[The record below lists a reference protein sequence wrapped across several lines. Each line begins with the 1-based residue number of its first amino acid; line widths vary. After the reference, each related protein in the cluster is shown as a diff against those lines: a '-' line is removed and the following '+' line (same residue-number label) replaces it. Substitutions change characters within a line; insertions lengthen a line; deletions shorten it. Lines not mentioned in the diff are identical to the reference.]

1 MLPFKIKKGK
11 TDIYVLPFCLCLK
24 LKLIIQ
30 MKDSK
35 NSENLAENL
44 SSEKATNYNGA
55 LATLVTVFFFWGFI
69 AAGNGVL
76 IPFCKTY
83 FNLDQFQSQLIDFAF
98 YGAYYMGAL
107 MLFVV
112 SSLKKTDI
120 MNKWG
125 FKSGIVKGLI
135 LSALGAGAMIL
146 AVNGADPGDSS
157 AFAFILGALFI
168 VALGFSLQQTAANPF
183 AVALGDPETGSHR
196 LNLAGGINSLGT
208 TVGPLIVGAVLFGT
222 AAKADMAASI
232 SNGSITLSS
241 VQYLYVGVGLL
252 FLLSAALFKF
262 SNKLPDAKADPN
274 FIGAKKALN
283 TLIAIT
289 VLLIVV
295 FFFVFRQYSGL
306 APGAKLDDKADHLIL
321 ILSAIGLLAIVGGLL
336 GANKMAKSNPK
347 GWGAMQYPQLVLGM
361 LAIFTYVG
369 VEVSI
374 GSNLGELLMTKAFGS
389 LTESDVAPYISLYWG
404 GLMIGRWAGAI
415 AVFNPGEGLK
425 KILYIVVPYVA
436 FGVIL
441 LAIYL
446 AEFEVVHLFGFSACV
461 ALQIIGFFLGKDK
474 PARTLKIFGILGMAA
489 MLVGLFTSGNIA
501 IYSFLSGGLFCS
513 IMWPSIFS
521 LSIKG
526 LGKYT
531 SQGSA
536 FLVMMILGGAIIPPI
551 QGKLADIIGIHE
563 SYIICVLCF
572 AYLAFFAQKVGSL
585 HQKKA

>member
-1 MLPFKIKKGK
+1 MIE
-11 TDIYVLPFCLCLK
+11 
-24 LKLIIQ
+24 
-30 MKDSK
+30 SK
-35 NSENLAENL
+35 NSENLL
-44 SSEKATNYNGA
+44 DDVMVDKTPNYNGA

-146 AVNGADPGDSS
+146 AVNGAEAGDSS

-208 TVGPLIVGAVLFGT
+208 TIGPLIVGGVLFGS
-222 AAKADMAASI
+222 AASQDMAESI
-232 SNGSITLSS
+232 ADGSITLSS
-241 VQYLYVGVGLL
+241 VQYLYIGVGLL

-262 SNKLPDAKADPN
+262 SKKLPDAKADSS
-274 FIGAKKALN
+274 FLGAKKALN

-289 VLLIVV
+289 VILIVV

-306 APGAKLDDKADHLIL
+306 EPGGKLDASADHLIL
-321 ILSAIGLLAIVGGLL
+321 ILSVIGLVAIVGGLL
-336 GANKMAKSNPK
+336 GANKMAKSNPD

-369 VEVSI
+369 VEVSV
-374 GSNLGELLMTKAFGS
+374 GSNLGELLKTGPFGS
-389 LTESDVAPYISLYWG
+389 LGESDIAPYISLYWG

-415 AVFNPGEGLK
+415 AVFNPAEGLK
-425 KILYIVVPYVA
+425 KILYIVVPYIA
-436 FGVIL
+436 FGVVL

-446 AEFEVVHLFGFSACV
+446 AEFEVVHLLGFSACV

-474 PARTLKIFGILGMAA
+474 PARTLKIFGLLGMAA
-489 MLVGLFTSGNIA
+489 MLIGLFTSGDIA
-501 IYSFLSGGLFCS
+501 IYAFLSGGLFCS

-563 SYIICVLCF
+563 SYIVCVLCF
-572 AYLAFFAQKVGSL
+572 AYLAFFAQRVGGIL
-585 HQKKA
+585 KKA

>member
-1 MLPFKIKKGK
+1 
-11 TDIYVLPFCLCLK
+11 
-24 LKLIIQ
+24 

-35 NSENLAENL
+35 NSENLPDDL
-44 SSEKATNYNGA
+44 SSDKATNYNGA

-135 LSALGAGAMIL
+135 LSAVGAGAMIL

-222 AAKADMAASI
+222 AAKADIAASI

-262 SNKLPDAKADPN
+262 SNKLPGAKADAN

-295 FFFVFRQYSGL
+295 FFFVFSQYSGL

-501 IYSFLSGGLFCS
+501 IYAFLSGGLFCS

>member
-1 MLPFKIKKGK
+1 M
-11 TDIYVLPFCLCLK
+11 
-24 LKLIIQ
+24 
-30 MKDSK
+30 K
-35 NSENLAENL
+35 NSENLPKNVF
-44 SSEKATNYNGA
+44 SDKATNYNAA

-125 FKSGIVKGLI
+125 FKSGIVKGLV

-146 AVNGADPGDSS
+146 AVNGAEAGDSS

-222 AAKADMAASI
+222 AAKVDMAASI

-262 SNKLPDAKADPN
+262 SSKLPDAKADSN
-274 FIGAKKALN
+274 FLGANKALN
-283 TLIAIT
+283 TLLTIT

-306 APGAKLDDKADHLIL
+306 APGAKLDAAADHLIL

-336 GANKMAKSNPK
+336 GANKMAKSNPQ

-389 LTESDVAPYISLYWG
+389 LGESEVAPFISLYWG

-415 AVFNPGEGLK
+415 TVFNPSKGLK

-446 AEFEVVHLFGFSACV
+446 AEFEVVHLLGFSGCV
-461 ALQIIGFFLGKDK
+461 ALQIIGFFLGKDT

-489 MLVGLFTSGNIA
+489 MLVGLFTTGNIA
-501 IYSFLSGGLFCS
+501 IYAFLSGGLFCS

-585 HQKKA
+585 HQKNA

>member
-1 MLPFKIKKGK
+1 M
-11 TDIYVLPFCLCLK
+11 
-24 LKLIIQ
+24 
-30 MKDSK
+30 K
-35 NSENLAENL
+35 NSENLPKNVF
-44 SSEKATNYNGA
+44 SDKATNYNAA

-125 FKSGIVKGLI
+125 FKSGIVKGLV

-146 AVNGADPGDSS
+146 AVNGAEAGDSS

-222 AAKADMAASI
+222 AAKVDMAASI

-262 SNKLPDAKADPN
+262 SSKLPDAKADSS
-274 FIGAKKALN
+274 FLGANKALN
-283 TLIAIT
+283 TLLTIT

-306 APGAKLDDKADHLIL
+306 APGAKLDAAADHLIL

-336 GANKMAKSNPK
+336 GANKMAKSNPQ

-389 LTESDVAPYISLYWG
+389 LGESEVAPFISLYWG

-415 AVFNPGEGLK
+415 TVFNPSKGLK

-446 AEFEVVHLFGFSACV
+446 AEFEVVHLLGFSGCV
-461 ALQIIGFFLGKDK
+461 ALQIIGFFLGKDT

-489 MLVGLFTSGNIA
+489 MLVGLFTTGNIA
-501 IYSFLSGGLFCS
+501 IYAFLSGGLFCS

-585 HQKKA
+585 HQKNA

>member
-1 MLPFKIKKGK
+1 
-11 TDIYVLPFCLCLK
+11 
-24 LKLIIQ
+24 
-30 MKDSK
+30 
-35 NSENLAENL
+35 
-44 SSEKATNYNGA
+44 
-55 LATLVTVFFFWGFI
+55 
-69 AAGNGVL
+69 
-76 IPFCKTY
+76 
-83 FNLDQFQSQLIDFAF
+83 
-98 YGAYYMGAL
+98 MGAL

-135 LSALGAGAMIL
+135 LSAVGAGAMIL

-262 SNKLPDAKADPN
+262 SNKLPDAKADAN

-389 LTESDVAPYISLYWG
+389 LTESEVAPYISLYWG

-474 PARTLKIFGILGMAA
+474 PARTLKIFGMLGMAA

-501 IYSFLSGGLFCS
+501 IYAFLSGGLFCS

>member
-1 MLPFKIKKGK
+1 
-11 TDIYVLPFCLCLK
+11 
-24 LKLIIQ
+24 

-35 NSENLAENL
+35 NSENL
-44 SSEKATNYNGA
+44 SSDKATNYNGA

-135 LSALGAGAMIL
+135 LSAVGAGAMIL

-222 AAKADMAASI
+222 AAKADIAASI

-241 VQYLYVGVGLL
+241 VQFLYVGVGLL

-306 APGAKLDDKADHLIL
+306 APGAKLDAKADHLIL

-389 LTESDVAPYISLYWG
+389 LTESEVAPYISLYWG

-489 MLVGLFTSGNIA
+489 MLVGLFTSGHIA
-501 IYSFLSGGLFCS
+501 IYAFLSGGLFCS

>member
-1 MLPFKIKKGK
+1 
-11 TDIYVLPFCLCLK
+11 
-24 LKLIIQ
+24 

-35 NSENLAENL
+35 NSENL

-183 AVALGDPETGSHR
+183 AVALGEPETGSHR

-222 AAKADMAASI
+222 AAKADIAASI

-241 VQYLYVGVGLL
+241 VQFLYVGVGLL

-389 LTESDVAPYISLYWG
+389 LTESEVAPYISLYWG

-501 IYSFLSGGLFCS
+501 IYAFLSGGLFCS

-585 HQKKA
+585 HHKNA

>member
-1 MLPFKIKKGK
+1 MA
-11 TDIYVLPFCLCLK
+11 FCLCLK
-24 LKLIIQ
+24 FKLIIQ

-35 NSENLAENL
+35 NIENL
-44 SSEKATNYNGA
+44 SAAQSSDKATNYNGA

-135 LSALGAGAMIL
+135 LSAVGAGAMIL

-222 AAKADMAASI
+222 AAKADIAASI

-241 VQYLYVGVGLL
+241 VQFLYVGVGLL

-389 LTESDVAPYISLYWG
+389 LTESEVAPYISLYWG

-501 IYSFLSGGLFCS
+501 IYAFLSGGLFCS

>member
-1 MLPFKIKKGK
+1 M
-11 TDIYVLPFCLCLK
+11 
-24 LKLIIQ
+24 
-30 MKDSK
+30 K
-35 NSENLAENL
+35 NSENLPNNL
-44 SSEKATNYNGA
+44 SSDKATNYNAA

-125 FKSGIVKGLI
+125 FKSGIVKGLV

-146 AVNGADPGDSS
+146 AVNGAEAGDSS

-222 AAKADMAASI
+222 AAKVDMAASI

-262 SNKLPDAKADPN
+262 SSKLPDAKADSS
-274 FIGAKKALN
+274 FLGANKALN
-283 TLIAIT
+283 TLLTIT

-306 APGAKLDDKADHLIL
+306 APGAKLDAAADHLIL

-336 GANKMAKSNPK
+336 GANKMAKSNPQ

-389 LTESDVAPYISLYWG
+389 LGESEVAPFISLYWG

-415 AVFNPGEGLK
+415 TVFNPSKGLK

-446 AEFEVVHLFGFSACV
+446 AEFEVVHLLGFSGCV
-461 ALQIIGFFLGKDK
+461 ALQIIGFFLGKDT

-489 MLVGLFTSGNIA
+489 MLVGLFTTGNIA
-501 IYSFLSGGLFCS
+501 IYAFLSGGLFCS

-585 HQKKA
+585 HQKNT

>member
-1 MLPFKIKKGK
+1 
-11 TDIYVLPFCLCLK
+11 
-24 LKLIIQ
+24 
-30 MKDSK
+30 
-35 NSENLAENL
+35 
-44 SSEKATNYNGA
+44 
-55 LATLVTVFFFWGFI
+55 
-69 AAGNGVL
+69 
-76 IPFCKTY
+76 
-83 FNLDQFQSQLIDFAF
+83 
-98 YGAYYMGAL
+98 MGAL

-125 FKSGIVKGLI
+125 FKSGIVKGLV

-146 AVNGADPGDSS
+146 AVNGAEAGDSS

-222 AAKADMAASI
+222 AAKVDMAASI

-262 SNKLPDAKADPN
+262 SSKLPDAKADSS
-274 FIGAKKALN
+274 FLGANKALN
-283 TLIAIT
+283 TLLTIT

-306 APGAKLDDKADHLIL
+306 APGAKLDAAADHLIL

-336 GANKMAKSNPK
+336 GANKMAKSNPQ

-389 LTESDVAPYISLYWG
+389 LGESEVAPFISLYWG

-415 AVFNPGEGLK
+415 TVFNPSKGLK

-446 AEFEVVHLFGFSACV
+446 AEFEVVHLLGFSGCV
-461 ALQIIGFFLGKDK
+461 ALQIIGFFLGKDT

-489 MLVGLFTSGNIA
+489 MLVGLFTTGNIA
-501 IYSFLSGGLFCS
+501 IYAFLSGGLFCS

-585 HQKKA
+585 HQKNA